1 MNDCT
6 GSRRRGAGGPAE
18 GTAKKNSSSFVPVRV
33 LDLDHGGAENLPRIL
48 EVRPQSV
55 CQLQV
60 LTVVDGLEMLQRVIG
75 VFTILYKGNAGLCF
89 ENPFLLPQRA
99 SPIWM

>member
-6 GSRRRGAGGPAE
+6 GSRRRWGRAE
-18 GTAKKNSSSFVPVRV
+18 GTAKKNSSRFVPVRV
-33 LDLDHGGAENLPRIL
+33 LDLDHGGSENLPRIL

-60 LTVVDGLEMLQRVIG
+60 LTVGDGLEMLQRVIG

-99 SPIWM
+99 SSIWM